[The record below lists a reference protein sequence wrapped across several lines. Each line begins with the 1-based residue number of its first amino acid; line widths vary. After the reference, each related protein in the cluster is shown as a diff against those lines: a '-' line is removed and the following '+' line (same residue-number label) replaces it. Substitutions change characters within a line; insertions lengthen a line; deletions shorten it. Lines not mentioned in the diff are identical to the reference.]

1 MKIKTGDKVRII
13 SGKDKGKEGK
23 VLQVFP
29 KHMRLVVEGL
39 NQMTRH
45 LKGGGG
51 KPGQKIQFSSP
62 LHVSNVKL
70 ISEKSGTSGRV
81 GYKFIN
87 KEGGKKQKI
96 RVIRKK
102 GSAEDVE

>member
-1 MKIKTGDKVRII
+1 MKIKTGDKVLIL

-29 KHMRLVVEGL
+29 GHERLVVEGL
-39 NQMTRH
+39 NLMTRH

-51 KPGQKIQFSSP
+51 KSGQKIQFSSP
-62 LHVSNVKL
+62 MHASNVKL
-70 ISEKSGTSGRV
+70 VSKKTGLSGRI
-81 GYKFIN
+81 GYKFID
-87 KEGGKKQKI
+87 KEGKREKI

-102 GSAEDVE
+102 GSVEDVE

>member
-1 MKIKTGDKVRII
+1 MKIKTGDKVLVL

-29 KHMRLVVEGL
+29 KHLRVVVEGL

-45 LKGGGG
+45 LRGGGG

-62 LHVSNVKL
+62 MHVSNVKL
-70 ISEKSGTSGRV
+70 VSSKSGVSGRV
-81 GYKFIN
+81 GYKFIE
-87 KEGGKKQKI
+87 KEGKKEKI

-102 GSAEDVE
+102 GQAEDVE

>member
-1 MKIKTGDKVRII
+1 MKIKTGDKVLIL

-29 KHMRLVVEGL
+29 KLERVVVDGI

-51 KPGQKIQFSSP
+51 KSGQKIQFSAP
-62 LHVSNVKL
+62 LHSSNVKL
-70 ISEKSGTSGRV
+70 ISSKSGVSGRV
-81 GYKFIN
+81 GFKFID
-87 KEGGKKQKI
+87 KDGHKTKI

-102 GSAEDVE
+102 GSVEDAE